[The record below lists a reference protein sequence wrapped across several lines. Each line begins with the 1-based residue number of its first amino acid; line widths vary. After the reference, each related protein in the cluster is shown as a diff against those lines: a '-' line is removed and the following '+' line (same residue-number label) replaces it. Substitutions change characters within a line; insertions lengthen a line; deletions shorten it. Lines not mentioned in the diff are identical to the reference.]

1 MQCPTC
7 HHELASDGVCP
18 QCQVAPTGALL
29 HPDAPTG
36 IGRMGRPA
44 DDDATRMGAPSPTG
58 PAAAPAAGPAP
69 TLEAGDSFGTR
80 YRILKR
86 LGVGGMGVV
95 YQAWDETL
103 NVVVALKVIRP
114 DVVND
119 PAGAAD
125 IERRFKRELLLA
137 RQVTHK
143 NVVRIHDLGDVG
155 GTKYITM
162 SFVEGDD
169 LSTILRRDGALPL
182 TKVLP
187 LAREVAAGLAAAHEA
202 GVVHRDLKPANI
214 MVDHDGHALIMDF
227 GIAVSGSGVQ
237 RSGGP
242 GVQRSGSPG
251 VLKSGGPGSAAP
263 EADATM
269 MAAPAATGISGVIIG
284 TLEYMSPEQSKG
296 EAVDHRTDIYAF
308 GLILTDLLLGPRTRE
323 PGKTPWETLTDRISK
338 PPAPMATRSTNVT
351 EAVDAVVL
359 KCLQLSPD
367 DRFVTTNDLVK
378 ALERI
383 DDDGNLIPER
393 KLWTPKHIAAAA
405 VLVTGL
411 VAGTWYFSRGEAV
424 QPTEPVSVLIADFTN
439 RTNDPVFT
447 GLVEQAMAVGV
458 ESASFITAYPRL
470 DALRLAETLQ
480 PGAKLEPGIAKL
492 VSMREGLDVI
502 VGGEV
507 ITEGSGVAV
516 RVTATRAESDEVL
529 LDWTSDATAKDQVLA
544 AVGQAAARVRE
555 KLGDTRTDSAASDA
569 ETFTAASLEAAKAYA
584 EAQEFGWA
592 GKPDE
597 AKAAYQRALAIDP
610 NFGRAHSGLAATY
623 ANLGRPAEA
632 EASYL
637 EALSHLDRMTERE
650 KFRTRGGYYLFKK
663 NSDKAFEE
671 FQALVAQYP
680 ADSAGLANL
689 ALVHFLRRELAKAL
703 ETGVRASEIYPTNV
717 LRRNNAALFAMYA
730 GQFDQAIKFGRDTSA
745 INPERAKAYVAV
757 ALSQLALGQ
766 AAEAAG
772 TWNRLGARAGA
783 DAKAVAASGRIDLAL
798 FQGREADAM
807 ELLDAAIAED
817 RAAKSTVSMGRRLAI
832 KAELLLSQGNK
843 AAAIKAAREAAASGT
858 EEGLLYLAGR
868 TLIGAGQA
876 PAALELAVKL
886 DNRLENEPRIYAAL
900 LQGEAA
906 LAAGRSREALTQF
919 EAAQKLADTWLGRYS
934 LGRAYLAL
942 GAFPEAA
949 SEFDRCIA
957 RKGEAT
963 SVFLDDLPSYR
974 LMRPIDGLLKQARS
988 GLK

>member
-1 MQCPTC
+1 
-7 HHELASDGVCP
+7 
-18 QCQVAPTGALL
+18 
-29 HPDAPTG
+29 
-36 IGRMGRPA
+36 
-44 DDDATRMGAPSPTG
+44 
-58 PAAAPAAGPAP
+58 
-69 TLEAGDSFGTR
+69 

-143 NVVRIHDLGDVG
+143 SVVRIHDLGDVG

-169 LSTILRRDGALPL
+169 LSTTLRRDGALPL

-227 GIAVSGSGVQ
+227 GIAVSGSG
-237 RSGGP
+237 G
-242 GVQRSGSPG
+242 PG
-251 VLKSGGPGSAAP
+251 VLKSGGPGVLGSGGP
-263 EADATM
+263 EADATVM
-269 MAAPAATGISGVIIG
+269 SAPAATGISGVIIG

-323 PGKTPWETLTDRISK
+323 PGKTPWEALTDRISK
-338 PPAPMATRSTNVT
+338 PPEPMATRSTNVT

-359 KCLQLSPD
+359 KCLQLSPG
-367 DRFVTTNDLVK
+367 DRFATTNDLVK

-470 DALRLAETLQ
+470 DALRLAATLQ
-480 PGAKLEPGIAKL
+480 PGATLEPAVAKL

-507 ITEGSGVAV
+507 LSDGSGVAV

-529 LDWTSDATAKDQVLA
+529 LDWTSDGTAKDQVLTS
-544 AVGQAAARVRE
+544 VGQAAARVRE
-555 KLGDTRTDSAASDA
+555 ILGDTETDSAASDA

-592 GKPDE
+592 GKPE
-597 AKAAYQRALAIDP
+597 KATAAYQRALSIDP
-610 NFGRAHSGLAATY
+610 AFGRAHAGLAATY
-623 ANLGRPAEA
+623 ANLRRPAEA

-663 NSDKAFEE
+663 NSDKALEE

-689 ALVHFLRRELAKAL
+689 ALAQFQRRELAKAL
-703 ETGVRASEIYPTNV
+703 ETGVRASDIYPTNV

-730 GQFDQAIKFGRDTSA
+730 GQFDQAIALGNDVIK
-745 INPERAKAYVAV
+745 IIPERVKAYVAV
-757 ALSQLALGQ
+757 ALSQLALGH
-766 AAEAAG
+766 ADEAAA
-772 TWNRLGARAGA
+772 TWDRLDALGSAGA
-783 DAKAVAASGRIDLAL
+783 KADAASGRIDLAL

-807 ELLDAAIAED
+807 QLLDAAIAAD
-817 RAAKSTVSMGRRLAI
+817 RAANATVPLGRRLAI
-832 KAELLLSQGNK
+832 KAELLLAQGKK

-858 EEGLLYLAGR
+858 EEGLLYLAGK
-868 TLIGAGQA
+868 TLIGAGQT

-919 EAAQKLADTWLGRYS
+919 ENAQKLADTWLGRLS

-949 SEFDRCIA
+949 SEFDRCLA

-963 SVFLDDLPSYR
+963 AVFLDDLPSYR
-974 LMRPIDGLLKQARS
+974 LMRPIDALLKQARS
-988 GLK
+988 GLAR

>member
-1 MQCPTC
+1 M
-7 HHELASDGVCP
+7 
-18 QCQVAPTGALL
+18 GA
-29 HPDAPTG
+29 
-36 IGRMGRPA
+36 PA
-44 DDDATRMGAPSPTG
+44 DDGATRMRAPSPTG

-182 TKVLP
+182 AKVLP

-237 RSGGP
+237 GP
-242 GVQRSGSPG
+242 RVP
-251 VLKSGGPGSAAP
+251 GPGSRVQGPGSGGP
-263 EADATM
+263 EADATVM
-269 MAAPAATGISGVIIG
+269 SAPAATGISGVIIG

-323 PGKTPWETLTDRISK
+323 PGKTPWEALTDRISK
-338 PPAPMATRSTNVT
+338 PPEPMATRSTNVT

-458 ESASFITAYPRL
+458 ESASFITAYPRQS
-470 DALRLAETLQ
+470 ALRLAATLQ
-480 PGAKLEPGIAKL
+480 PGATLEPAVAKL

-507 ITEGSGVAV
+507 LTDGSGVVV

-529 LDWTSDATAKDQVLA
+529 LDWTSDGTAKDQVLTS
-544 AVGQAAARVRE
+544 VGQAAARVRE
-555 KLGDTRTDSAASDA
+555 ILGDTKTDSAASDA

-592 GKPDE
+592 GKSEE
-597 AKAAYQRALAIDP
+597 ATAAYQRALAIDP
-610 NFGRAHSGLAATY
+610 NFGRAHAGLAATF
-623 ANLGRPAEA
+623 ANLRRPAEA

-637 EALSHLDRMTERE
+637 AALSHLDRMTERE

-663 NSDKAFEE
+663 NSDKALEE

-689 ALVHFLRRELAKAL
+689 ALAQFQRRELAKAL
-703 ETGVRASEIYPTNV
+703 ETGVRASDIYPTNV

-730 GQFDQAIKFGRDTSA
+730 GQFDQAIALGNDVLK
-745 INPERAKAYVAV
+745 INPEHVKAHVAV
-757 ALSQLALGQ
+757 ALSQLALGH
-766 AAEAAG
+766 ADEATA
-772 TWNRLGARAGA
+772 TWDRLGALGSA
-783 DAKAVAASGRIDLAL
+783 DAKADAASGRIDLAL
-798 FQGREADAM
+798 FQGRDADAM
-807 ELLDAAIAED
+807 RLLDAAIAAD
-817 RAAKSTVSMGRRLAI
+817 RAANATVPLGRRLAI
-832 KAELLLSQGNK
+832 KAERLLAQGNK
-843 AAAIKAAREAAASGT
+843 AAALRAAREAAASGT

-963 SVFLDDLPSYR
+963 AVFLDDLPSYR

-988 GLK
+988 GLVR

>member
-1 MQCPTC
+1 
-7 HHELASDGVCP
+7 
-18 QCQVAPTGALL
+18 LL
-29 HPDAPTG
+29 PPDAPTG
-36 IGRMGRPA
+36 AIAPEQTIAREIL
-44 DDDATRMGAPSPTG
+44 DEDATHLGAPSTRPPKTS
-58 PAAAPAAGPAP
+58 AASGTT
-69 TLEAGDSFGTR
+69 TLEAGDAFGTR

-95 YQAWDETL
+95 YQAWDQTL

-114 DVVND
+114 DVVSD
-119 PAGAAD
+119 PAAAAD

-143 NVVRIHDLGDVG
+143 NVVRIHDLGDVD

-169 LSTILRRDGALPL
+169 LSTILRREGALPL
-182 TKVLP
+182 SKVLP

-214 MVDHDGHALIMDF
+214 MVDADGHALIMDF
-227 GIAVSGSGVQ
+227 GIAVSGV
-237 RSGGP
+237 RGP
-242 GVQRSGSPG
+242 GVEGSGSLPAVALAKAGPG
-251 VLKSGGPGSAAP
+251 VPAS
-263 EADATM
+263 ADATV
-269 MAAPAATGISGVIIG
+269 MAAPASTGVSGVIIG

-296 EAVDHRTDIYAF
+296 ESVDHRTDIYAF
-308 GLILTDLLLGPRTRE
+308 GLILTDLLVGPRMRE
-323 PGKTPWETLTDRISK
+323 PGKTPWQALTDRISK
-338 PPAPMATRSTNVT
+338 PPESMVARSTNVT
-351 EAVDAVVL
+351 DAVDAVVL
-359 KCLQLSPD
+359 KCLQLSPA
-367 DRFVTTNDLVK
+367 DRYLTTGDLVK
-378 ALERI
+378 ALDRI
-383 DDDGNLIPER
+383 DDAGNLIPER
-393 KLWTPKHIAAAA
+393 KLWTPKTIAAAA
-405 VLVTGL
+405 VLVSSL
-411 VAGTWYFSRGEAV
+411 VGGTWWFSRGPEI
-424 QPTEPVSVLIADFTN
+424 QPTDPVSVLVADFVN

-458 ESASFITAYPRL
+458 EGASFITAYPRR
-470 DALRLAETLQ
+470 DALRLAATLQ
-480 PGAKLEPGIAKL
+480 PGAKLEPPVAKL

-507 ITEGSGVAV
+507 ATNGDGVTV
-516 RVTATRAESDEVL
+516 RVTATRAANDEVL
-529 LDWTSDATAKDQVLA
+529 LDWTSDRTPKDQVLT

-555 KLGDTRTDSAASDA
+555 TLGDTKTDSAASDA
-569 ETFTAASLEAAKAYA
+569 ETFTAATLDAAKAYA

-592 GKPDE
+592 GKQED
-597 AKAAYQRALAIDP
+597 ALAAYQRALAIDP
-610 NFGRAHSGLAATY
+610 NFGRAHAGLAATY
-623 ANLGRPAEA
+623 NNLRRPAEA

-637 EALSHLDRMTERE
+637 AALSHLDRMTERE

-663 NSDKAFEE
+663 NSDKALEE
-671 FQALVAQYP
+671 FQALVAQFP

-689 ALVHFLRRELAKAL
+689 AVAQFQRRELAKAL
-703 ETGVRASEIYPTNV
+703 ETGVRASDIYPTNV
-717 LRRNNAALFAMYA
+717 IRRNNAALFAMYA
-730 GQFDQAIKFGRDTSA
+730 GQFDQAIALGNDALA
-745 INPERAKAYVAV
+745 INPERVKAYVAV
-757 ALSQLALGQ
+757 ALSHLALGHVD
-766 AAEAAG
+766 EAAA
-772 TWNRLGARAGA
+772 TWERLGALSSP
-783 DAKAVAASGRIDLAL
+783 DAKADAASGRIDLAL

-807 ELLDAAIAED
+807 ALLDAAIGAD

-832 KAELLLSQGNK
+832 KAEVLLSQGKK
-843 AAAIKAAREAAASGT
+843 AAAIVAAREAAASGT
-858 EEGLLYLAGR
+858 EEGMLYLAGR

-876 PAALELAVKL
+876 AAALDIAVTL

-900 LQGEAA
+900 LQGDAA
-906 LAAGRSREALTQF
+906 LAAGRSREALTHF

-942 GAFPEAA
+942 GALPEAA

-963 SVFLDDLPSYR
+963 AVFLDDLPSYR